1 MYQLYLDKDKCILEI
16 KKLSKVFKIDEI
28 EEDLFQYNDCYY
40 FGKNRKVLKD
50 KAKEI
55 KKRWQSEA
63 ENRLEKV
70 KNIKI

>member
-16 KKLSKVFKIDEI
+16 KKLSKVFKNVEI